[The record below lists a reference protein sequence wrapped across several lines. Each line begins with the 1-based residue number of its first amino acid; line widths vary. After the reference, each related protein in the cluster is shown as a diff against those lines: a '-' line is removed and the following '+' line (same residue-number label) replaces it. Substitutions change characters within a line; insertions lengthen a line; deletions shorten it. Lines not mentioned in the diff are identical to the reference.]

1 MRSPLLPPGAPR
13 PRTGR
18 SAAPAWGGARGRAGT
33 PRSARG
39 GGLEPSC
46 SPLVGSAG
54 EGVAVTD
61 LRFATHTVR
70 AQFPRSGEQ
79 RRSIRGCGP
88 PRSAANGH
96 NPAMATTEDRR
107 DLHGDDWR
115 RKLYESAP
123 ERQGE
128 LFSTIS
134 GLENEPLY
142 TPERVGIDYDRDL
155 GYPGA
160 YPFTRGVYPSM
171 YRGRLWTMRQFA
183 GFGTAEETNE
193 RFRYLLD
200 HGQTG
205 LSTAFDMPTLM
216 GYDSDHMR
224 SLGEVGREGVAIDSL
239 ADTETLFEGIP
250 LGEVSTSMTIN
261 GPAAMLLAFYICVAE
276 QQGVPRAELRGTIQT
291 DILKEYIAQKE
302 WIFPPEPSMRL
313 VTDMVEF
320 CARELPRWHPIS
332 ISGYHIREAG
342 SNAIQELAFTL
353 ANGFAYVDA
362 AIERGLDV
370 DDFAP
375 RLSFFFNAHLDFFEE
390 IAKYRAAR
398 RIWARELRERY
409 GAKNPRSWLMRFHT
423 QTAGVSLTAQQ
434 PEVNIVRTALEALAA
449 VLGGTQSL
457 HTNSFDEALALPT
470 ENAVRLALRTQQVIA
485 HETGVVNTIDPL
497 GGSYHVEALTN
508 RLEAEAYELFRRIA
522 ELGGMVA
529 AIEQNMPQREIADA
543 AYRYQQEVEAE
554 ERVVVGVN
562 RYATDAEE
570 EIELLRIDPALEQK
584 QGERVQAL
592 RGRRDSAAVEASL
605 VRLKEAA
612 AHEDQNLM
620 PLLVEAS

>member
-1 MRSPLLPPGAPR
+1 
-13 PRTGR
+13 
-18 SAAPAWGGARGRAGT
+18 
-33 PRSARG
+33 
-39 GGLEPSC
+39 
-46 SPLVGSAG
+46 
-54 EGVAVTD
+54 
-61 LRFATHTVR
+61 
-70 AQFPRSGEQ
+70 
-79 RRSIRGCGP
+79 
-88 PRSAANGH
+88 
-96 NPAMATTEDRR
+96 MATTEDKPEV
-107 DLHGDDWR
+107 GGGTEEWR
-115 RKLYESAP
+115 EKLYEAAP

-142 TPERVGIDYDRDL
+142 TPETVEVDHDRDL
-155 GYPGA
+155 GYPGVF
-160 YPFTRGVYPSM
+160 PFTRGVYPSM

-216 GYDSDHMR
+216 GYDSDHAR
-224 SLGEVGREGVAIDSL
+224 SLGEVGREGVAVDSL
-239 ADTETLFEGIP
+239 ADMETLFGGIP
-250 LGEVSTSMTIN
+250 LGDVSTSMTIN
-261 GPAAMLLAFYICVAE
+261 GPAAMLLAFYVGVAE

-342 SNAIQELAFTL
+342 SNAVQELAFTL

-362 AIERGLDV
+362 ALERGLDV

-470 ENAVRLALRTQQVIA
+470 ENSVRLALRTQQVIA

-497 GGSYHVEALTN
+497 GGSYYLEDLTN
-508 RLEAEAYELFRRIA
+508 RLEREAYDYFDRIA
-522 ELGGMVA
+522 KLGGVIA
-529 AIEQNMPQREIADA
+529 AIKDNFFQREIAEA
-543 AYRYQQEVEAE
+543 SFRYQAEVEAKQ
-554 ERVVVGVN
+554 RVIVGVN
-562 RYATDAEE
+562 RYQLEDEPE
-570 EIELLRIDPALEQK
+570 VEILRIDPALEQK
-584 QGERVQAL
+584 QIDRVRGL
-592 RGRRDSAAVEASL
+592 RERRDSSEVEAVL
-605 VRLKEAA
+605 AKLKEAA
-612 AHEDQNLM
+612 AREDENLM
-620 PLLVEAS
+620 PVLIEASRAYVTMGEMCDALREVWGVWRETPVF